1 MNELL
6 FEKREIVELS
16 QDEMMAVDGGTSPV
30 CAWAV
35 MAAMESSVACGT
47 AACYAANA
55 AYEYYR
61 TH

>member
-16 QDEMMAVDGGTSPV
+16 QDEMMAIDGGTSPV

-35 MAAMESSVACGT
+35 VAAVDSSIPCGMAAC
-47 AACYAANA
+47 AAINYIGNK
-55 AYEYYR
+55 YF
-61 TH
+61 